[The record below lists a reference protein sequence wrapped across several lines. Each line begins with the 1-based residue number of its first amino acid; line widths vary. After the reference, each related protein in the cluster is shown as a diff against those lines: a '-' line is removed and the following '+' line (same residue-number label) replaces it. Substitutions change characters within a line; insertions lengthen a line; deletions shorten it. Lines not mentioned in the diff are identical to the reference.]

1 MKKKIQN
8 SLFLKVFVITAAALL
23 FMSFFVFGLLAWLMP
38 RTYSNQLSAV
48 LNQQAE
54 TLLTELEQVSF
65 QNSGG
70 LFGQFLQNPQISHV
84 ELYTDHGTQ
93 VPLPTDQTDEDTT
106 YTVMEA
112 STDSFPE
119 SSPILS
125 NSYYFSFLGSS
136 TRYMLIVYGPGE
148 QIAEIQRAF
157 IRIFP
162 VLLVLSLLT
171 AFLASLLYSHIIT
184 DPVLKISRISQK
196 MSDLQFGWHLDGTR
210 SDELGILEKSLNE
223 LSQKLA
229 ATISDLQQAN
239 QKLAQDIA
247 REKALEQAQADF
259 FSAVSHELKT
269 PITVMKGQLEGM
281 LLGIGAYK
289 DHKKYLARTLEV
301 TAALESMVQEIVT
314 ISRLDA
320 AHADL
325 KKERFDS
332 ITIIRNYLSG
342 MEDFITQKQLQVF
355 CEMPSEAYLYG
366 NKQLLE
372 KVFSNLIGNAVKYAP
387 QQAEICISVTARPDR
402 FYFSVENSGTHI
414 PEACIPKLFDAF
426 YRVEQ
431 SRNRSS
437 GGSGLGLYIVQKI
450 LCQHESCCLVRN
462 TASGVQ
468 FSFTICSFT

>member
-1 MKKKIQN
+1 
-8 SLFLKVFVITAAALL
+8 
-23 FMSFFVFGLLAWLMP
+23 MSFFVFGLLAWLMP

-93 VPLPTDQTDEDTT
+93 VPLPTDQTGEDTA

-162 VLLVLSLLT
+162 VLLVLSLFA
-171 AFLASLLYSHIIT
+171 AFLASLLYSRIIT

-247 REKALEQAQADF
+247 HEKALEQAQADF

-301 TAALESMVQEIVT
+301 TNALESMVQEIVT

-320 AHADL
+320 AHTDL

-332 ITIIRNYLSG
+332 VTIIRDYLRG
-342 MEDFITQKQLQVF
+342 TEDLITQKQLQVF
-355 CEMPSEAYLYG
+355 CEIPSEAYLYG
-366 NKQLLE
+366 NKHLLE

-387 QQAEICISVTARPDR
+387 QQAEIRISITVCADR

-431 SRNRSS
+431 SRNRNS

>member
-1 MKKKIQN
+1 
-8 SLFLKVFVITAAALL
+8 
-23 FMSFFVFGLLAWLMP
+23 MSFFVFGLLAWLMP

-148 QIAEIQRAF
+148 QIAEIQQAF

-162 VLLVLSLLT
+162 VLLVLSLFA
-171 AFLASLLYSHIIT
+171 AFLTSLLYSRIIT

-247 REKALEQAQADF
+247 HEKALEQAQADF

-301 TAALESMVQEIVT
+301 TNALESMVQEIVT

-320 AHADL
+320 AHTDL

-332 ITIIRNYLSG
+332 VTIIRDYLRG
-342 MEDFITQKQLQVF
+342 TEDLITQKQLQVF
-355 CEMPSEAYLYG
+355 CEIPSEAYLYG
-366 NKQLLE
+366 NKHLLE

-387 QQAEICISVTARPDR
+387 QQAEIRISITVCADR

-431 SRNRSS
+431 SRNRNS